1 MVSLYYSPGYLVTTL
16 ALGLGAAINIQK
28 GEYFG
33 FWWSCWR
40 GKNVAKHDNTHKY
53 YHWKSSSC
61 TEKLSNRL
69 VQVQAKLSSDLYQHW
84 IATFSGRRR
93 LRKSISGNLIN
104 FIRSDRCFVKLFA
117 QQSVGGDVGGGLT
130 VCKTVRVWLYIRVEC
145 FITSQG
151 DSNAVEASPGLVTLP
166 LYHDLPARAKVAM
179 NYRSWWWLI

>member
-1 MVSLYYSPGYLVTTL
+1 MQPLIFRKENILVFGGRADEVKMLLNMTTHT
-16 ALGLGAAINIQK
+16 NITT
-28 GEYFG
+28 E
-33 FWWSCWR
+33 SHPPAR
-40 GKNVAKHDNTHKY
+40 KNY
-53 YHWKSSSC
+53 QIGRSRS
-61 TEKLSNRL
+61 R
-69 VQVQAKLSSDLYQHW
+69 VQAKWSSDLYQHW

-130 VCKTVRVWLYIRVEC
+130 VCKTVRVWLYVRVEC
-145 FITSQG
+145 FITSEG